1 MIPQTI
7 KNGIYPTMITPY
19 TKDNRLDEDAL
30 RQLVGWYSKNGCHG
44 IFAAC
49 QSSELF
55 YLTREE
61 RRKMVE
67 IVREEVLR
75 IAAQSGSEPMTVV
88 ASGHVSSSIDE
99 QTEELLEM
107 HEAGADAV
115 ILITNRL
122 DIDNSGESKWLKDLE
137 QLIRRLP
144 EDVNLGI
151 YECPTPYKRLLSNT
165 MLNEIKNTGRFSF
178 FKDTCCRPELLQERI
193 SLLKGSGIK
202 LFNANA
208 QTFLSSLKDGG
219 SGYCGIMANFHPE
232 LYVWLYENYENF
244 PKKAEVLETVLSMSA
259 FSEAL
264 AYPITAKYYLR
275 EFENMRMEI
284 FSRSCPMQHFGEY
297 DMLVMKQLKELN
309 VLLDNKLS
317 VK

>member
-30 RQLVGWYSKNGCHG
+30 RQLVGWYSQNGCHG

-75 IAAQSGSEPMTVV
+75 IAAQSGSEPITVV

-165 MLNEIKNTGRFSF
+165 MLNEIKIPA
-178 FKDTCCRPELLQERI
+178 D
-193 SLLKGSGIK
+193 
-202 LFNANA
+202 
-208 QTFLSSLKDGG
+208 FLSLKIPAADLNYYR
-219 SGYCGIMANFHPE
+219 SG
-232 LYVWLYENYENF
+232 F
-244 PKKAEVLETVLSMSA
+244 PFSKEAE
-259 FSEAL
+259 
-264 AYPITAKYYLR
+264 
-275 EFENMRMEI
+275 
-284 FSRSCPMQHFGEY
+284 
-297 DMLVMKQLKELN
+297 
-309 VLLDNKLS
+309 
-317 VK
+317 